1 MAVPDFEVRF
11 PLLTTFVTLHH
22 FFVLVGGRGYACFH

>member
-22 FFVLVGGRGYACFH
+22 FSVLVGGYACFH